1 MGFSSKRIIVAAGL
15 LALLSFNAKADEG
28 MWVYNNL
35 PLKQLKDRYGFEVN
49 DAWKDHLMKS
59 SVRFNSGGSGSFIS
73 SSGLVLTNH
82 HVGAHTLHE
91 ISTAQKD
98 YYKDGFL
105 AKTQEAEVP
114 AKGLEL
120 NQLVSIEDVTARVE
134 GAVRGDM
141 APAAAA
147 AARGAVISLIE
158 KESFEKT
165 GLRSDVVVLYQGGQ
179 YHLYRYKKFTDIRL
193 VFSPE
198 FGIAF
203 FGGDPDNFE
212 YPRYDLDMCIFRVY
226 EDGKPAKIDNYL
238 KWSNKG
244 VVDGDMIFV
253 SGHPGTTNRM
263 YSIDALQ
270 FLRDER
276 IRYSLSMLARREL
289 TLSLYRQL
297 GEENERRAQDDFFS
311 VQNSRKVYKGML
323 QGLQEDELFA
333 QKQRDEL
340 LLRAELMKDPK
351 NKDLVGAW
359 DKLTGAQKAYGKIL
373 KKRAL
378 LELGHAFDSKLFAI
392 ARQLVRLAQENAKPN
407 AERLPAYRDS
417 ARASLEQAIYSPAP
431 IYKDLEVA
439 LLSASLSEFAGVF
452 GYDNSLVEQVLNGHG
467 SDTAAHTLVDTSM
480 LDNVDVRR
488 VIVAG
493 GLNAIKTSRDP
504 MIRLALLVDK
514 ASRKI
519 EKQYQEQVAE
529 VEKQAYAQI
538 AKAIFSIKGT
548 NTYPDATFTLRLA
561 FGTVKGYKSL
571 DKGEVAPLTT
581 LGGAFEHEAK
591 HGAQYPWKLPASWHA
606 AKASLD
612 LKTPFNFASTADII
626 GGNSGSPVVN
636 RDGELVG
643 LIFDGNIESLTAN
656 YIYDDKVSR
665 AVSVHS
671 AGMLEA
677 MNKIYGATGLVGE
690 LGR

>member
-1 MGFSSKRIIVAAGL
+1 VASSSKHIILGAGL
-15 LALLSFNAKADEG
+15 LAALSFSAQADEG

-49 DAWKDHLMKS
+49 DSWKDHLMKS

-73 SSGLVLTNH
+73 STGLVLTNH
-82 HVGAHTLHE
+82 HVAAHTLHE
-91 ISTAQKD
+91 ISSAQKD

-105 AKTQEAEVP
+105 AKTHETEVP

-134 GAVRGDM
+134 AAVRGDM
-141 APAAAA
+141 AAAAA
-147 AARGAVISLIE
+147 SAARSAVIAVIE

-165 GLRSDVVVLYQGGQ
+165 GLRSDVVPLYQGGQ
-179 YHLYRYKKFTDIRL
+179 YHLYRYKKFTDVRL

-226 EDGKPAKIDNYL
+226 ENGKPAKIDNYL

-244 VVDGDMIFV
+244 VSDGDLIFV

-263 YSIDALQ
+263 YSTDALQ
-270 FLRDER
+270 FLRDHR
-276 IRYSLSMLARREL
+276 IRYNLSMLTRREM

-323 QGLQEDELFA
+323 QGLQEDDFFA
-333 QKQRDEL
+333 QKQREEL
-340 LLRAELMKDPK
+340 LLRAELLKDPK
-351 NKDLVGAW
+351 NKELLGAW
-359 DKLTGAQKAYGKIL
+359 DKLSGAQKAYGKIF

-378 LELGHAFDSKLFAI
+378 LELGHAFDSKLFTV
-392 ARQLVRLAQENAKPN
+392 ARQLVRLAQESAKPN
-407 AERLPAYRDS
+407 SERLPAYRDS
-417 ARASLEQAIYSPAP
+417 ARASLEQSLYSPAP

-439 LLSASLSEFAGVF
+439 LLSASLSEFAGTY
-452 GYDNSLVEQVLNGHG
+452 GYDNPLVAKILNGRG
-467 SDTAAHTLVDTSM
+467 TDAAAHALVDNSL

-488 VIVAG
+488 VIASG
-493 GLNAIKTSRDP
+493 GIHAIQTSRDP

-514 ASRKI
+514 DARKI
-519 EKQYQEQVAE
+519 EKQYQEKVGE

-548 NTYPDATFTLRLA
+548 GTYPDATFTLRLA
-561 FGTVKGYKSL
+561 FGTVKGYRSVE
-571 DKGEVAPLTT
+571 KGDVAPLTT
-581 LGGAFEHEAK
+581 LGGAFDHEAK
-591 HGAQYPWKLPASWHA
+591 HGGVYPWKLPASWHA

-656 YIYDDKVSR
+656 YMYEDKVSR

-677 MNKIYGATGLVGE
+677 MNKIYGASALVSE